1 MRTLVIGYGNPLRG
15 DDAAGPFVA
24 EQLQRSVTR
33 SDVTVLACH
42 QLTPELSQP
51 ISEVDLVIFVD
62 ALPGAD
68 DDAPTRRVIDADD
81 AYERWSTHRAE
92 PAALVQMAGTLY
104 GHRPRAMLFGI
115 PAKQFE
121 VDAPL
126 SADVRRSC
134 ETVIRTI
141 GLIIDKADA
150 PPGEAPHA

>member
-15 DDAAGPFVA
+15 DDAAGPYVA
-24 EQLQRSVTR
+24 ERLQRSGTR
-33 SDVTVLACH
+33 GVTVLSCH
-42 QLTPELSQP
+42 QLTPELALP

-62 ALPGAD
+62 ALHGAD
-68 DDAPTRRVIDADD
+68 EDAPTERIIDADD

-92 PAALVQMAGTLY
+92 PAALLQMAGMLY

-115 PAKQFE
+115 PAKRFE

-134 ETVIRTI
+134 EAVIRTI
-141 GLIIDKADA
+141 ALIIDDAGA